1 MEERV
6 IEKISNF
13 EQIEENGN
21 LTISYKIYQIDKFEQ
36 IYDEE
41 NDRLILKP
49 KIPYISDQ
57 ELSLT
62 SLLHSNI
69 INCYVCDKCTL
80 DGKEELISNKSKYR
94 TILLD
99 IWGSMPTSKI
109 LQNTTMNIKL
119 GEHTTKGYVYI
130 NKLKFSFQSK
140 DAQGTFKEI
149 CKMVS
154 LCKYTLDILIELA
167 NGNKIGY
174 KIN

>member
-6 IEKISNF
+6 IENISNF
-13 EQIEENGN
+13 EQLEENGH
-21 LTISYKIYQIDKFEQ
+21 LTISYKIYQIDRFEQ
-36 IYDEE
+36 IYDQD

-62 SLLHSNI
+62 PLLHSKI
-69 INCYVCDKCTL
+69 INCHVYDECNL
-80 DGKEELISNKSKYR
+80 DGKNELISNKSHYR
-94 TILLD
+94 TVLLD
-99 IWGSMPTSKI
+99 IWGTMPTSKI

-119 GEHTTKGYVYI
+119 GEHTTKGYNYI
-130 NKLKFSFQSK
+130 DELKFSFQSK

-154 LCKYTLDILIELA
+154 LCKYTLDIFIQLG

>member
-13 EQIEENGN
+13 ELIKENGN
-21 LTISYKIYQIDKFEQ
+21 LIIGYKIYQIDKFEQ
-36 IYDEE
+36 IYDED

-69 INCYVCDKCTL
+69 INCHVC
-80 DGKEELISNKSKYR
+80 GKNELISNKSKYR

-99 IWGSMPTSKI
+99 IWGTMPTSRL

-119 GEHTTKGYVYI
+119 GEHTTKGYIYI
-130 NKLKFSFQSK
+130 DELKFSFQSK
-140 DAQGTFKEI
+140 DSQGTFKEI